1 VRDISIFWAL
11 PVAHAPGRE
20 EKKIIKLFEIILIG
34 DAMFVRKSNE
44 P

>member
-1 VRDISIFWAL
+1 MLSGKPNLNFSVPA
-11 PVAHAPGRE
+11 GRE
-20 EKKIIKLFEIILIG
+20 EKKIIKLFEIVLIG